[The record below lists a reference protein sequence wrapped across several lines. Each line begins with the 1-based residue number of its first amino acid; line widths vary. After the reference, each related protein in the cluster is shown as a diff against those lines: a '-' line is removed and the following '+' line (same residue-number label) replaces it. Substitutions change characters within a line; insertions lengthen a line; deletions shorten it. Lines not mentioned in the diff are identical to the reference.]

1 MNIEIV
7 YAAKAAAEAYDVP
20 VAWVAA
26 LIDKESNGIVLN
38 DVDDEK
44 CPTVRFEGHYFDARL
59 TGAARDKARAA
70 GLAASKAGKIK
81 NPKSQ
86 ADRWHKLIAPAAAI
100 DADAA
105 YESVSWGVGQVMGAH
120 WKKLGFAS
128 VGELVK
134 AAMSGLAGQVDLMM
148 RYLKAFELLDEL
160 RRGDALGLARGY
172 NGPAN
177 ARAYATDLQERANTY
192 GADSAS
198 LTAVSG
204 MLRQGMRGAA
214 VRDLQALL
222 TRAGSYTARIDGDF
236 GPTTKAAVRTFQR
249 RSGLTDDGVAG
260 PETMRALAT
269 YRTAPT
275 EALAARR
282 PSPDGRGAS
291 GWHGCGHRPRCPRS
305 GQAGA
310 ALCRPAQRLCR
321 QAPVVQFAVQPR
333 RLRHH
338 GALRH
343 RWAAD
348 RRRAGLGCRR
358 LGQQPAHRRGRLM
371 VAGIKFAKWC
381 LDHWRLVI
389 AGVAVVGLV
398 VAALWLIQ
406 FGRGLEQSEQNRA
419 SLDNQR
425 DRSAIDNDIQ
435 TINDRALCLRLHGGA
450 ECRGLSDRR

>member
-38 DVDDEK
+38 DVDGEK
-44 CPTVRFEGHYFDARL
+44 RPTVRFEGHYFDARL
-59 TGAARDKARAA
+59 IGDARDTARAA
-70 GLAASKAGKIK
+70 GLAAPKAGKIK

-86 ADRWHKLIAPAAAI
+86 ADRWCKLIAPAAAI

-128 VGELVK
+128 VGDLVK

-177 ARAYATDLQERANTY
+177 ARAYAADLEKRAKTY

-198 LTAVSG
+198 LTAVAG

-222 TRAGSYTARIDGDF
+222 TRAGTYTARIDGDF
-236 GPTTKAAVRTFQR
+236 GPTTKASVRTFQR
-249 RSGLTDDGVAG
+249 RSGITDDGVAG

-275 EALAARR
+275 EALATVGPLQTAEARQ
-282 PSPDGRGAS
+282 GGTAAATGLGALEVVKEVQPYVDQLNGYADKLQS
-291 GWHGCGHRPRCPRS
+291 FS
-305 GQAGA
+305 SLSSLAGYA
-310 ALCRPAQRLCR
+310 TTALCIIGGLLI
-321 QAPVVQFAVQPR
+321 VGGLIWGAVGWVNSR
-333 RLRHH
+333 RTV
-338 GALRH
+338 G
-343 RWAAD
+343 
-348 RRRAGLGCRR
+348 
-358 LGQQPAHRRGRLM
+358 
-371 VAGIKFAKWC
+371 
-381 LDHWRLVI
+381 
-389 AGVAVVGLV
+389 GV
-398 VAALWLIQ
+398 
-406 FGRGLEQSEQNRA
+406 
-419 SLDNQR
+419 
-425 DRSAIDNDIQ
+425 
-435 TINDRALCLRLHGGA
+435 
-450 ECRGLSDRR
+450 